1 MDKKQIGLYIHIP
14 FCRQKC
20 YYCDFPSYPG
30 MEEYWGPYTDALV
43 SELAMKA
50 EKYNHPYVGTIFI
63 GGGTPS
69 LIPSRYISDILE
81 AAYRYYN
88 ISKDCEITIES
99 NPGTLTDEKLKD
111 YRESGINRL
120 SIGLQACQDDILK
133 RIGRIHTFDDFKI
146 ALKLAQKHG
155 FININ
160 ADIIFGIPNQD
171 LDQWRETIAE
181 VLSFDLAHISC
192 YSMKIEDDTAFGKA
206 KSAGLLEETD
216 DELDREMYH
225 YAVDAFGKAG
235 LYQYEISNFSK
246 PNFRCRHNINY
257 WKRGEYLGAGAGAHS
272 FMGAGRFANTAD
284 VPAYIEGIKEKK
296 PVLSEYYSISEDEGI
311 KESIILG
318 LRMNEGVDLAKLS
331 EEFGTDLTGRF
342 REQLDRLLSLRL
354 IELDGTVMRL
364 TVLGMDLANRVFV
377 EFI

>member
-1 MDKKQIGLYIHIP
+1 
-14 FCRQKC
+14 
-20 YYCDFPSYPG
+20 
-30 MEEYWGPYTDALV
+30 
-43 SELAMKA
+43 
-50 EKYNHPYVGTIFI
+50 
-63 GGGTPS
+63 
-69 LIPSRYISDILE
+69 
-81 AAYRYYN
+81 
-88 ISKDCEITIES
+88 
-99 NPGTLTDEKLKD
+99 
-111 YRESGINRL
+111 
-120 SIGLQACQDDILK
+120 
-133 RIGRIHTFDDFKI
+133 
-146 ALKLAQKHG
+146 
-155 FININ
+155 
-160 ADIIFGIPNQD
+160 
-171 LDQWRETIAE
+171 
-181 VLSFDLAHISC
+181 
-192 YSMKIEDDTAFGKA
+192 
-206 KSAGLLEETD
+206 
-216 DELDREMYH
+216 
-225 YAVDAFGKAG
+225 
-235 LYQYEISNFSK
+235 ISNFSK